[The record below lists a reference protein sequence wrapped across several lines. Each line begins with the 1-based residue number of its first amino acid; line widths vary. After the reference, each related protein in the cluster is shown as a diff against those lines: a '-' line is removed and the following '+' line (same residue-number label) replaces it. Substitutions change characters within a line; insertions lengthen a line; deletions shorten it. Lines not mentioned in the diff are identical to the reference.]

1 MEIAAQRHRAELA
14 RKEAAK
20 KAEALKAKEKP
31 ESVGESEKKL
41 QVLDQVEEGTIDELI
56 SGSVHGPCVLAC
68 KVAVYGLQTIY
79 VCTSLNSLNSSG
91 IQTTAFRAKVHKG
104 PPTEATDFGG
114 LFWSLP
120 EDPVADYI
128 ARESALPDDF
138 Y

>member
-56 SGSVHGPCVLAC
+56 SG
-68 KVAVYGLQTIY
+68 
-79 VCTSLNSLNSSG
+79 
-91 IQTTAFRAKVHKG
+91 
-104 PPTEATDFGG
+104 
-114 LFWSLP
+114 
-120 EDPVADYI
+120 
-128 ARESALPDDF
+128 
-138 Y
+138 